1 MAEHIEETI
10 ITNICLIYDED
21 KILVQ
26 LRNKNTWPGLTLPGG
41 HVEKNE
47 SFIESTIREIKEE
60 TGLDISNLVLCGVT
74 QWTPMNNARYIT
86 LMYKTNCFSGELK
99 SSSEGQ
105 VFWIKRNELNQYNLS
120 QDLKEMLMV
129 MENDSLSEFFSLM
142 DEDGQEIQKKL
153 L

>member
-1 MAEHIEETI
+1 MAKHIEETI

-21 KILVQ
+21 RILVQ

-41 HVEKNE
+41 HVEHNE
-47 SFIESTIREIKEE
+47 SFVESTIREIKEE
-60 TGLDISNLVLCGVT
+60 TGLDISKLVLCGIT
-74 QWTPMNNARYIT
+74 QWTPMMNVRYIT

-99 SSSEGQ
+99 SSNEGK
-105 VFWIKRNELNQYNLS
+105 VFWIKRDDLDQYELS

-142 DEDGQEIQKKL
+142 DENGQEIIKKL

>member
-1 MAEHIEETI
+1 MAKHIEETI

-26 LRNKNTWPGLTLPGG
+26 LRNKNTWPGLTFPGG
-41 HVEKNE
+41 HVEKDE
-47 SFIESTIREIKEE
+47 SFVESTIREIKEE
-60 TGLDISNLVLCGVT
+60 TGLDISNLVLCGIT
-74 QWTPMNNARYIT
+74 QWTPMMNVRYIT

-99 SSSEGQ
+99 SSSEGK
-105 VFWIKRNELNQYNLS
+105 VFWIKRNELEQYELS